1 MQNSTNFKVNRSSAG
16 SGKTYALSLNFIA
29 LALVGSVKH
38 YTEYYRRIL
47 AITFTN
53 KAAAE
58 MKERV
63 LEYLDVLSVGDNK
76 DGVLDWLLQETTLS
90 KNQIISES
98 EKVKS
103 SILHNYADLRISTI
117 DKFTYN
123 IVRTFSSDLGLSY
136 NFELEMDN
144 YQIIQPVVSIL
155 LSKMSA
161 KGGDLSDA
169 LVNFA
174 LQKAEDGKSTNIAT
188 DLESFSEN
196 LFKEEAIPFI
206 AANSVSV
213 SECLKLKDD
222 LLSRKNKILKDVK
235 QLSNSVIS
243 FFNKHNFS
251 NEHFVRGTFF
261 NHFTKNLQ
269 SSQSEKW
276 TPTETL
282 MNNVSEDI
290 WYSQS
295 KSDDIKQLV
304 DSHKSTLISFFT
316 DLQSLISNYNS
327 VQALFV
333 NIYSIA
339 VLNELLAEV
348 TEYKKEQNIEQISV
362 FNKKIHDVIIKQPS
376 SFIYERIGE
385 RYNHFLIDEFQDT
398 SLLQWQNLLPLI
410 TESVD
415 YGSCFIVGD
424 GKQSIYRWR
433 GGEVEQFL
441 KIPEIFKGED
451 LPEKQEWENKL
462 NHHFEEGKG
471 ENQNYRSRKKIIKF
485 NNKFF
490 NNLKQKLSTSFQSI
504 YDNSSQNSDFAKDG
518 GYVHVELFKDDGE
531 GFKQNILT
539 RIIQEITKITS
550 ENKFSYK
557 DITILCNSRKRVS
570 LVAETLSENGIDVVS
585 NDGLLINSS
594 PKVRVVVS
602 VLKHLTDNKDNI
614 AKLDIINYLQEKS
627 PLSEDFHSINLK
639 LKTNFDDLLSDFTVS
654 LDRSYILRLPLYEI
668 IENLYKIFKIN
679 EDIYTS
685 FFLDSILKFSEKNGS
700 NIAEFLD
707 WWEEKKN
714 KESVVVPEGT
724 DAVQVMTI
732 HKSKGLAFNVVMIP
746 FNWEGGRNYSE
757 IWVDAASQTNGV
769 LKSTLIRGSKKL
781 QNSCFSSEYTKE
793 QDLKFLDS
801 LNKLYVATT
810 RPIERLYIFSKEYP
824 NITDTFLNSG
834 KLNAFLYLFGIDNS
848 YVDGN
853 PNESHYVKKSEGL
866 KIYSCNKTT
875 KTDWQKVVSLK
886 RSSEKSWDLELN
898 DTNKDWGK
906 LLHLALSKI
915 QHRKNVSEVC
925 LQLYWSGLCS
935 LKTKEKLEKE
945 ISTLL
950 SHPQIQMF
958 FDSCWEVKN
967 EREILMNDGST
978 YIPDRLLFSEE
989 KTVIVDYKTG
999 TPDSSHIMQI
1009 ENYASVLKQMGYG
1022 IIDKY
1027 LIYTKSENLV
1037 RKI

>member
-16 SGKTYALSLNFIA
+16 SGKTYTLSLNFIA

-58 MKERV
+58 MKVRV
-63 LEYLDVLSVGDNK
+63 LEYLHVLSSGDNK
-76 DGVLDWLLQETTLS
+76 DGVLDWLLKQTDLS
-90 KNQIISES
+90 KSQIISES

-144 YQIIQPVVSIL
+144 DKIIRPVVSTL
-155 LSKMSA
+155 LSKISS

-174 LQKAEDGKSTNIAT
+174 LQKAEDGKSTNIEK

-206 AANSVSV
+206 SSNSVSV
-213 SECLKLKDD
+213 SKCLKLKED
-222 LLSRKNKILKDVK
+222 LLSRKNKIAKDVK
-235 QLSNSVIS
+235 QLSDSVIT
-243 FFNKHNFS
+243 FFNQYSFTND
-251 NEHFVRGTFF
+251 HFVRGTFY

-269 SSQSEKW
+269 FPESEKW
-276 TPTETL
+276 TPTQAL
-282 MNNVSEDI
+282 QNNVSDDI
-290 WYSQS
+290 WYS
-295 KSDDIKQLV
+295 KNKPDDIKQLV
-304 DSHKSTLISFFT
+304 ETHKTKLISFFT
-316 DLQSLISNYNS
+316 DLQSLISDYNS
-327 VQALFV
+327 VQSLFV

-410 TESVD
+410 TEAID

-441 KIPEIFKGED
+441 KIPKIFKGEN

-462 NHHFEEGKG
+462 THHFKEDIGG
-471 ENQNYRSRKKIIKF
+471 NQNYRSRKKIIEF

-490 NNLKQKLSTSFQSI
+490 NDLKQNLPKSLQSI
-504 YDNSSQNSDFAKDG
+504 YDNCSQKSDYAKEG
-518 GYVHVELFKDDGE
+518 GYVHVELFKDDGD
-531 GFKQNILT
+531 GFKYNILQK
-539 RIIQEITKITS
+539 IIQEIKKLTS
-550 ENKFSYK
+550 ENKYNFK

-570 LVAETLSENGIDVVS
+570 LVAESLSENGIDVLS
-585 NDGLLINSS
+585 NDGLLVNSS
-594 PKVRVVVS
+594 PKVRMVVS
-602 VLKHLTDNKDNI
+602 VLQHLTDSKDNI
-614 AKLDIINYLQEKS
+614 AKLDIVNYLQEKY
-627 PLSEDFHSINLK
+627 PLSKDLHSINLN
-639 LKTNFDDLLSDFTVS
+639 LKTNFDNLLSEYDIL
-654 LDRSYILRLPLYEI
+654 LDRSYILRLPLYEL

-679 EDIYTS
+679 EDVYTS

-700 NIAEFLD
+700 NLAEFLE

-757 IWVDAASQTNGV
+757 IWVDASSQTNGV
-769 LKSTLIRGSKKL
+769 LKSTLIRGSQKL
-781 QNSCFSSEYTKE
+781 KSSSFSSEYIKE
-793 QDLKFLDS
+793 QEMKFLDT

-810 RPIERLYIFSKEYP
+810 RPVERLYIFSKEYP
-824 NITDTFLNSG
+824 NISESFLNSG
-834 KLNAFLYLFGIDNS
+834 KLNSFLHLFGVNTLYI
-848 YVDGN
+848 DGN
-853 PNESHYVKKSEGL
+853 PNENHHVKKSEGL
-866 KIYSCNKTT
+866 KIYSCNKTK
-875 KTDWQKVVSLK
+875 KTNWRKVVSLK
-886 RSSEKSWDLELN
+886 KSSEKSWDLESN
-898 DTNKDWGK
+898 ETNKDWGK
-906 LLHLALSKI
+906 ILHLALSKI
-915 QHRKNVSEVC
+915 QHRENVSEVC
-925 LQLYWSGLCS
+925 TQLYWSGLCS
-935 LKTKEKLEKE
+935 LNTKEKLVKK

-950 SHPQIQMF
+950 SHPKMQMF
-958 FDSCWEVKN
+958 FDSSWEVKN

-989 KTVIVDYKTG
+989 KTIVLDYKTG
-999 TPDSSHIMQI
+999 APDSGHIMQI
-1009 ENYASVLKQMGYG
+1009 ENYASVLKQMGYDN
-1022 IIDKY
+1022 IDKY

-1037 RKI
+1037 CKI